1 MSDDGTPGESY
12 DIEGA
17 GTYSVDDEDQLQS
30 EDTLVDR
37 GVDDV
42 LDEGYSPPERP
53 RAVEGFGTTAAEV
66 AQGETLDMR
75 LAQEEPDPAM
85 AFDDPLA
92 EPVEEDPDA
101 PREQVEVL
109 DDGEVGNLRAGRLIA
124 PDEGAHED
132 IDSDLIASDAGIDAG
147 AASAEEA
154 AMHVVDDRG

>member
-1 MSDDGTPGESY
+1 MSDDSTPGESY
-12 DIEGA
+12 DIDGA
-17 GTYSVDDEDQLQS
+17 GTYSVDDENQLQS

-75 LAQEEPDPAM
+75 IAQEEPDPTM

-101 PREQVEVL
+101 PREQDEVL
-109 DDGEVGNLRAGRLIA
+109 DDGEVGTLRAGRLIA

-132 IDSDLIASDAGIDAG
+132 VESDLIASDAGIDAG

-154 AMHVVDDRG
+154 AMHVVDDQG

>member
-12 DIEGA
+12 DIDGA

-37 GVDDV
+37 GVDDI

-75 LAQEEPDPAM
+75 VAQEEPD
-85 AFDDPLA
+85 
-92 EPVEEDPDA
+92 ED
-101 PREQVEVL
+101 V
-109 DDGEVGNLRAGRLIA
+109 
-124 PDEGAHED
+124 
-132 IDSDLIASDAGIDAG
+132 DSDLIATDAGIDAG

-154 AMHVVDDRG
+154 AMHVVDDQY

>member
-1 MSDDGTPGESY
+1 MSDDGTAGESY
-12 DIEGA
+12 DIDGA

-42 LDEGYSPPERP
+42 LDEGYSPPQRP

-75 LAQEEPDPAM
+75 IAQEEPDPAM

-101 PREQVEVL
+101 PREQDEGL
-109 DDGEVGNLRAGRLIA
+109 DDGEVGSRRAGRLIA

-132 IDSDLIASDAGIDAG
+132 VDADLTVMDAGIDAG

>member
-12 DIEGA
+12 DIDGA

-37 GVDDV
+37 GVDDI

-75 LAQEEPDPAM
+75 VAQEEPDPAM

-92 EPVEEDPDA
+92 EPVEQDPDA
-101 PREQVEVL
+101 PREQDEVL
-109 DDGEVGNLRAGRLIA
+109 DDGEVGTLRAGRLIA

-132 IDSDLIASDAGIDAG
+132 VDSDLIATDAGIDAG

-154 AMHVVDDRG
+154 AMHVVDDQY